1 MRHANGN
8 RNRNGRLTVRHLGEA
23 DLERVLRLAE
33 LDSAIA
39 PPAPLVGV
47 EENGSLLAAASIT
60 TGEMIADPFKR
71 TAGPREMLRVVL
83 ETPGTNGR
91 PEPR

>member
-1 MRHANGN
+1 MRSANGN
-8 RNRNGRLTVRHLGEA
+8 GRRNGSLTVRPLGEA
-23 DLERVLRLAE
+23 DLARVLRLAE

-47 EENGSLLAAASIT
+47 EENGSLLAAASLA

-71 TAGPREMLRVVL
+71 TAAPREMLRVVL
-83 ETPGTNGR
+83 EAPGAKGTAER
-91 PEPR
+91 P